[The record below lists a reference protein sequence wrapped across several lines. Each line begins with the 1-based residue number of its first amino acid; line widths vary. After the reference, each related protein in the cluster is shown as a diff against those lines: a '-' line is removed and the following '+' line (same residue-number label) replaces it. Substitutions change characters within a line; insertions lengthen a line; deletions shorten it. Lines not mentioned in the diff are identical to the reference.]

1 MIHWRAWSTAA
12 IMPDTVDKDTA
23 EDFRLAIYRSL
34 DQFMQFRYKEP
45 TAFGDAVE
53 MEIDDPAEIP
63 SEYLFSSD
71 PLFFKLMF
79 V

>member
-23 EDFRLAIYRSL
+23 ENFRLAIFRSL
-34 DQFMQFRYKEP
+34 EQFMQFRYKES
-45 TAFGDAVE
+45 TASGDAVDVE
-53 MEIDDPAEIP
+53 TDVAAEFS
-63 SEYLFSSD
+63 SEYIFSSD
-71 PLFFKLMF
+71 PLFFKLML